1 MMVRSSSVA
10 GKIFDVLNIIF
21 LIVMAFIMLYPF
33 WHVLVGSVLPYEE
46 AIKTRFNFFPRNFSF
61 EAYKYVFSKKTILMS
76 VIVSVFVTVA
86 GTLYQLFVTAIAAYP
101 LTKQDLPGRS
111 AIFLFIIFTMFFG
124 GGLIPY
130 YLLIKSLG
138 MVNSLAVMII
148 PAAFSTFNMI
158 VLKTFFQNIPVDLE
172 ESAKIDGA
180 GYMRVFFQII
190 LPLSVPALATI
201 ALFIAVGQWNNWYVP
216 MLFLNDKDLW
226 PLAMV
231 LRDVLINNNMELTRS
246 GSFVSKEFMLG
257 DTIKNAIVMVSVI
270 PIIIVYPFIQKHFV
284 KGVMIG
290 SIKS

>member
-1 MMVRSSSVA
+1 MVRSTSVS
-10 GKIFDVLNIIF
+10 GKIFDILNIGF
-21 LIVMAFIMLYPF
+21 LVFMACIMLYPF

-46 AIKTRFNFFPRNFSF
+46 AVKTSFNIIPRSISF
-61 EAYKYVFSKKTILMS
+61 EAYEYVFSKNTILMS
-76 VIVSVFVTVA
+76 VVVSVFVTVI
-86 GTLYQLFVTAIAAYP
+86 GTLYQLLITSIAAYP
-101 LTKQDLPGRS
+101 LTKQDLPGRT

-148 PAAFSTFNMI
+148 PAALSTYNLI
-158 VLKTFFQNIPVDLE
+158 VLKTFFQNIPIDLE

-180 GYMRVFFQII
+180 GYIRVFFQII
-190 LPLSVPALATI
+190 IPLSFPALATI

-216 MLFLNDKDLW
+216 MLFLNDKELW

-246 GSFVSKEFMLG
+246 GSFVSKDFMLG

>member
-1 MMVRSSSVA
+1 MIKSTSLS
-10 GKIFDVLNIIF
+10 GKIFDGLNILF
-21 LIVMAFIMLYPF
+21 LLFMALITLYPF
-33 WHVLVGSVLPYEE
+33 WHVLVGSIMPYEE
-46 AIKTRFNFFPRNFSF
+46 SIKSSLHFFPGKVSF
-61 EAYKYVFSKKTILMS
+61 EAYEYVFSKDTIVKSLL
-76 VIVSVFVTVA
+76 VSLFVTAA
-86 GTLYQLFVTAIAAYP
+86 GTLYQLLITAITAYP
-101 LTKQDLPGRS
+101 LIKQDLPGRS

-148 PAAFSTFNMI
+148 PAAISTYNMI
-158 VLKTFFQNIPVDLE
+158 VLKTFFQNIPIELE
-172 ESAKIDGA
+172 ESAKMDGA
-180 GYMRVFFQII
+180 GYMRIFFQII
-190 LPLSVPALATI
+190 LPLSVPSLVTI
-201 ALFIAVGQWNNWYVP
+201 GLFIAVGQWNNWYVP

-226 PLAMV
+226 PLAIV
-231 LRDVLINNNMELTRS
+231 LRDILINNNMELTRG

-257 DTIKNAIVMVSVI
+257 DTIKNAVVMVSVV

>member
-1 MMVRSSSVA
+1 MVRSTSVS
-10 GKIFDVLNIIF
+10 GKIFDILNIGF
-21 LIVMAFIMLYPF
+21 LVFMACIMLYPF

-46 AIKTRFNFFPRNFSF
+46 AVKTSFNILPRSISF
-61 EAYKYVFSKKTILMS
+61 EAYEYVFSKNTILMS
-76 VIVSVFVTVA
+76 VVVSVFVTVI
-86 GTLYQLFVTAIAAYP
+86 GTLYQLLITSIAAYP
-101 LTKQDLPGRS
+101 LTKQDLPGRT

-148 PAAFSTFNMI
+148 PAALSTYNLI
-158 VLKTFFQNIPVDLE
+158 VLKTFFQNIPIDLE

-190 LPLSVPALATI
+190 IPLSFPALATI

-216 MLFLNDKDLW
+216 MLFLNDKELW

-246 GSFVSKEFMLG
+246 GSFVSKDFMLG

>member
-1 MMVRSSSVA
+1 MVRSTSVS
-10 GKIFDVLNIIF
+10 GKIFDILNIIF
-21 LIVMAFIMLYPF
+21 LIFMACIMLYPF

-46 AIKTRFNFFPRNFSF
+46 AVKTRFNIIPRSISF
-61 EAYKYVFSKKTILMS
+61 EAYEYVFSKNTILMS
-76 VIVSVFVTVA
+76 VVVSVFVTVI
-86 GTLYQLFVTAIAAYP
+86 GTLYQLLITSIAAYP
-101 LTKQDLPGRS
+101 LTKQDLPGRT

-148 PAAFSTFNMI
+148 PAALSTYNLI
-158 VLKTFFQNIPVDLE
+158 VLKTFFQNIPIDLE

-190 LPLSVPALATI
+190 IPLSFPALATI

-216 MLFLNDKDLW
+216 MLFLNDKELW

-246 GSFVSKEFMLG
+246 GSFVSKDFMLG

>member
-1 MMVRSSSVA
+1 MVRSKSIS
-10 GKIFDVLNIIF
+10 GTIFDTLNILF
-21 LIVMAFIMLYPF
+21 MLLLAAVTLYPF
-33 WHVLVGSVLPYEE
+33 WHVLIGSIMPYEE
-46 AIKTRFNFFPRNFSF
+46 SIRSVIYLFPQRPTF
-61 EAYKYVFSKKTILMS
+61 EAYHYVFSKDTL
-76 VIVSVFVTVA
+76 VGALLVSVFVTAA
-86 GTLYQLFVTAIAAYP
+86 GMLYQLFITAITAYP
-101 LTKQDLPGRS
+101 LIKQDLPGRTF
-111 AIFLFIIFTMFFG
+111 IFMYIIFTMFFG

-148 PAAFSTFNMI
+148 PAAISTYNMI
-158 VLKTFFQNIPVDLE
+158 VLKTFFQNIPLELE

-180 GYMRVFFQII
+180 GYMTIFFRII
-190 LPLSVPALATI
+190 LPLSVPALTTI
-201 ALFIAVGQWNNWYVP
+201 GLFIAVGQWNNWYTP

-231 LRDVLINNNMELTRS
+231 LRDILINNNMELTRG
-246 GSFVSKEFMLG
+246 GSYVSQEFMLG
-257 DTIKNAIVMVSVI
+257 DTIKNAVVIVSVV

>member
-1 MMVRSSSVA
+1 MVRSTSVS
-10 GKIFDVLNIIF
+10 GKIFDILNIIF
-21 LIVMAFIMLYPF
+21 LVFMACIMLYPF

-46 AIKTRFNFFPRNFSF
+46 AVKTRFNIIPRSISF
-61 EAYKYVFSKKTILMS
+61 EAYEYVFSKNTILMS
-76 VIVSVFVTVA
+76 VVVSVFVTVI
-86 GTLYQLFVTAIAAYP
+86 GTLYQLLITSIAAYP
-101 LTKQDLPGRS
+101 LTKQDLPGRT

-148 PAAFSTFNMI
+148 PAALSTYNLI
-158 VLKTFFQNIPVDLE
+158 VLKTFFQNIPIDLE

-190 LPLSVPALATI
+190 IPLSFPALATI

-216 MLFLNDKDLW
+216 MLFLNDKELW

-246 GSFVSKEFMLG
+246 GSFVSKDFMLG

>member
-1 MMVRSSSVA
+1 
-10 GKIFDVLNIIF
+10 
-21 LIVMAFIMLYPF
+21 MACIMLYPF

-46 AIKTRFNFFPRNFSF
+46 AVKTRFNIIPRSISF
-61 EAYKYVFSKKTILMS
+61 EAYEYVFSKNTILMS
-76 VIVSVFVTVA
+76 VVVSVFVTVI
-86 GTLYQLFVTAIAAYP
+86 GTLYQLLITSIAAYP
-101 LTKQDLPGRS
+101 LTKQDLPGRT

-148 PAAFSTFNMI
+148 PAALSTYNLI
-158 VLKTFFQNIPVDLE
+158 VLKTFFQNIPIDLE

-190 LPLSVPALATI
+190 IPLSFPALATI

-216 MLFLNDKDLW
+216 MLFLNDKELW

-246 GSFVSKEFMLG
+246 GSFVSKDFMLG

>member
-1 MMVRSSSVA
+1 MVRSTSVS
-10 GKIFDVLNIIF
+10 GKIFDILNIIF
-21 LIVMAFIMLYPF
+21 LVFMACIMLYPF

-46 AIKTRFNFFPRNFSF
+46 AVKTRFNILPRKISF
-61 EAYKYVFSKKTILMS
+61 EAYEYVFSKNTILMS
-76 VIVSVFVTVA
+76 VAVSVFVTVI
-86 GTLYQLFVTAIAAYP
+86 GTLYQLLITAIAAYP
-101 LTKQDLPGRS
+101 LTKQDLPGRT

-148 PAAFSTFNMI
+148 PAALSTYNLI
-158 VLKTFFQNIPVDLE
+158 VLKTFFQNIPIDLE

-190 LPLSVPALATI
+190 IPLSVPALATI

-216 MLFLNDKDLW
+216 MLFLNDKGLW

>member
-1 MMVRSSSVA
+1 MVRSTSIS
-10 GKIFDVLNIIF
+10 GKIFDILNIGF
-21 LIVMAFIMLYPF
+21 LVFMACIMLYPF

-46 AIKTRFNFFPRNFSF
+46 AVKTSFNIIPRSLSF
-61 EAYKYVFSKKTILMS
+61 EAYEYVFSKNTILMS
-76 VIVSVFVTVA
+76 VVVSVFVTVI
-86 GTLYQLFVTAIAAYP
+86 GTLYQLLITSIAAYP

-148 PAAFSTFNMI
+148 PAALSTYNLI
-158 VLKTFFQNIPVDLE
+158 VLKTFFQNIPIDLE

-190 LPLSVPALATI
+190 IPLSFPALATI

-216 MLFLNDKDLW
+216 MLFLNDKELW

-246 GSFVSKEFMLG
+246 GSFVSKDFMLG

>member
-1 MMVRSSSVA
+1 MVRSKSIS
-10 GKIFDVLNIIF
+10 GTIFDTLNILF
-21 LIVMAFIMLYPF
+21 MLLLAAVTLYPF
-33 WHVLVGSVLPYEE
+33 WHVLIGSIMPYEE
-46 AIKTRFNFFPRNFSF
+46 SIRSVIYLFPQRPTF
-61 EAYKYVFSKKTILMS
+61 EAYQYVFSKDTL
-76 VIVSVFVTVA
+76 VGALLVSVFVTAA
-86 GTLYQLFVTAIAAYP
+86 GMLYQLFITAITAYP
-101 LTKQDLPGRS
+101 LIKQDLPGRTF
-111 AIFLFIIFTMFFG
+111 IFMYIIFTMFFG

-148 PAAFSTFNMI
+148 PAAISTYNMI
-158 VLKTFFQNIPVDLE
+158 VLKTFFQNIPLELE

-180 GYMRVFFQII
+180 GYMTIFFRII
-190 LPLSVPALATI
+190 LPLSVPALTTI
-201 ALFIAVGQWNNWYVP
+201 GLFIAVGQWNNWYTP

-231 LRDVLINNNMELTRS
+231 LRDILINNNMELTRG
-246 GSFVSKEFMLG
+246 GSYVSQEFMLG
-257 DTIKNAIVMVSVI
+257 DTIKNAVVIVSVV

>member
-1 MMVRSSSVA
+1 MVRSTSVS
-10 GKIFDVLNIIF
+10 GKIFDILNIGF
-21 LIVMAFIMLYPF
+21 LVFMACIMLYPF

-46 AIKTRFNFFPRNFSF
+46 AVKTSFNILPRSISF
-61 EAYKYVFSKKTILMS
+61 EAYEYVFSKNTILMS
-76 VIVSVFVTVA
+76 VVVSVFVTVI
-86 GTLYQLFVTAIAAYP
+86 GTLYQLLITSIAAYP
-101 LTKQDLPGRS
+101 LTKQDLPGRT

-148 PAAFSTFNMI
+148 PAALSTYNLI
-158 VLKTFFQNIPVDLE
+158 VLKTFFQNIPIDLE

-180 GYMRVFFQII
+180 GYIRVFFQII
-190 LPLSVPALATI
+190 IPLSFPALATI

-216 MLFLNDKDLW
+216 MLFLNDKELW

-246 GSFVSKEFMLG
+246 GSFVSKDFMLG

>member
-1 MMVRSSSVA
+1 MVRSTSIA
-10 GKIFDVLNIIF
+10 GKIFDVLNMIF
-21 LIVMAFIMLYPF
+21 LVFMACIMLYPF

-46 AIKTRFNFFPRNFSF
+46 AIKTSFNLFPRSFSF
-61 EAYKYVFSKKTILMS
+61 EAYEYVFSKDTILKS
-76 VIVSVFVTVA
+76 VIVSVIVTVA
-86 GTLYQLFVTAIAAYP
+86 GTLYQLFVTAITAYP

-148 PAAFSTFNMI
+148 PAALSTYNMI
-158 VLKTFFQNIPVDLE
+158 VLKTFFQNIPIDLE

-180 GYMRVFFQII
+180 GYMRVFFKII
-190 LPLSVPALATI
+190 IPLSVPALATI

-216 MLFLNDKDLW
+216 MLFLNDKELW

-231 LRDVLINNNMELTRS
+231 LRDVLINNNMELTRG